1 MSCFL
6 ARLRKGTSENCTRPA
21 AFRGWARGS
30 EPGASPAPEAP
41 CKGDPAHGQLDF
53 WVGRWE
59 VFDPKGKKDG
69 DNLIEKILAS
79 CAIVRTG
86 PRPTEQGKS
95 LFYYLRPQR
104 RWKQVWVTDTGFVK
118 EKTQP
123 LDYSGPGV
131 RSQGELPLPGGV
143 VVLDRTTLTELP
155 EGRVRQVIEQSR
167 DGGKTWSSWEGI
179 YVPARKPGD

>member
-1 MSCFL
+1 MPMRNFL
-6 ARLRKGTSENCTRPA
+6 IAGAIVVTAAVGSPA
-21 AFRGWARGS
+21 M
-30 EPGASPAPEAP
+30 ASPPPEAP
-41 CKGDPAHGQLDF
+41 CKVDPGYGRLDF

-79 CAIVRTG
+79 CAIVENW
-86 PRPTEQGKS
+86 TEADGSQGKS
-95 LFYYLRPQR
+95 LFYYLRGQR

-118 EKTQP
+118 EKAQL
-123 LDYSGPGV
+123 LDYPGPGV
-131 RSQGELPLPGGV
+131 RFQGELPLPGGV